1 VDLLSEVLRELRL
14 ASATYRSLSLR
25 APWRLRFDGGL
36 RGVHVVVGGRCVLTL
51 DGAPAR
57 TLAAGDLVVL
67 PQAGS
72 HVLSSPDGSR
82 APVIS
87 SLALAQ
93 STPGTRLSAGGAGEE
108 TRIVCGAFFLGE
120 EDHPAVAGLPAC
132 IAVPGQDGQAADWLA
147 GLSAALVAEAEEGG
161 PGSEIVMA
169 RISDAL
175 ITRALR
181 HHLET
186 ADEPGWLRG
195 LQDPYVSRA
204 LAALHANLGAPWTV
218 ASLAQAAGLSRA
230 AFAARFTRTV
240 GRPPMDYVL
249 HSRIR
254 KARALLRAEHGTV
267 RKVAAQ
273 VGYGSEAALSAAFL
287 RHTGTTPGAYRRS
300 TKTTQPTT

>member
-1 VDLLSEVLRELRL
+1 MLPRADSHEL
-14 ASATYRSLSLR
+14 ASPGAAGVPAVSSLELAR
-25 APWRLRFDGGL
+25 RTDGN
-36 RGVHVVVGGRCVLTL
+36 RIVV
-51 DGAPAR
+51 DGAGPPGEVT
-57 TLAAGDLVVL
+57 TLL
-67 PQAGS
+67 
-72 HVLSSPDGSR
+72 
-82 APVIS
+82 
-87 SLALAQ
+87 
-93 STPGTRLSAGGAGEE
+93 
-108 TRIVCGAFFLGE
+108 CGAFFFDDT
-120 EDHPAVAGLPAC
+120 DHPAIAGFPHC
-132 IAVPGQDGQAADWLA
+132 IHVPGQQGHAPAWLA
-147 GLSAALVAEAEEGG
+147 GLTAALATETQHGG

-195 LQDPYVSRA
+195 LQDPFVSTA
-204 LAALHANLGAPWTV
+204 LAALHADLSAPWTV
-218 ASLAQAAGLSRA
+218 GSLAQAAGLSRA

-240 GRPPMDYVL
+240 GRPPMDYVV

-254 KARALLRAEHGTV
+254 KAMTLLRAEHGTV

-300 TKTTQPTT
+300 TQPVPSAPAP